1 MKINIK
7 EIRIKNIIIMGIETI
22 IVITKTIIIEIKIIK
37 IGITLVTKG
46 DISMIIPN
54 GIIMV
59 INRGKMIIMTG
70 IIMKTECVINA
81 KIIGINIIKGLE
93 DSYIIIS
100 IIKDNHTKDRV
111 NIIGKKIFKGKN
123 INILKISISM
133 KSKKD
138 KTREMTNIKI
148 SPLDK
153 K

>member
-70 IIMKTECVINA
+70 IIMKTKCVINA

-93 DSYIIIS
+93 DSNIIIGK
-100 IIKDNHTKDRV
+100 IKDNHTKDRD
-111 NIIGKKIFKGKN
+111 NII
-123 INILKISISM
+123 
-133 KSKKD
+133 
-138 KTREMTNIKI
+138 
-148 SPLDK
+148 
-153 K
+153 